1 MLSTMIPSVTTG
13 TCGTRLR
20 DAVNR
25 ACSERFPDLAREMGL
40 GFLGSDN
47 VDDRLLTEGKEDEV
61 HTLQTGV
68 NGPLDCRSQY
78 NLACLLCIG

>member
-1 MLSTMIPSVTTG
+1 MIPSATTG

-47 VDDRLLTEGKEDEV
+47 VDDRLITEGKEDEV
-61 HTLQTGV
+61 HTLHALGNLLLLWATGKT
-68 NGPLDCRSQY
+68 SFS
-78 NLACLLCIG
+78 